1 MLNRWARAP
10 PWSVKVA
17 GSWSHSAAYACAYSV
32 AGNIRVDELTARQCE
47 VRERHGFEAEVGDCV
62 VAVKGHRKPY
72 LSVDSG

>member
-1 MLNRWARAP
+1 
-10 PWSVKVA
+10 
-17 GSWSHSAAYACAYSV
+17 V

-62 VAVKGHRKPY
+62 VAVKGHREPY